1 MMNARASGGF
11 GLLVTPLL
19 LLAACGGPDVA
30 VSEPAGSD
38 PVAAGSVAPTAAT
51 SSSVASRRPEAF
63 PIPVP
68 EGGTMVSEF
77 PGEATFEY
85 PSELYDA
92 LVRFYDGYAETVD
105 VVSAG
110 ELFPDGYE
118 WQLEGEGG
126 MQQVT
131 LTDDGSTVTLFLR
144 VTPP

>member
-1 MMNARASGGF
+1 MSSRTRGGSA
-11 GLLVTPLL
+11 LLATPLL
-19 LLAACGGPDVA
+19 LLAACGGAAPPASDA
-30 VSEPAGSD
+30 AGSD
-38 PVAAGSVAPTAAT
+38 PAPAVSVAPGTG
-51 SSSVASRRPEAF
+51 SSPAASRASEAF

-68 EGGTMVSEF
+68 EGGTMVSEY
-77 PGEATFEY
+77 PGEVTFEY

-105 VVSAG
+105 VISAG

-126 MQQVT
+126 RQQVT
-131 LTDDGSTVTLFLR
+131 LTDDGSTLTLFLR